1 MKSKTTVL
9 DEVLLTFNAL
19 GKSDIPMW
27 QIYSQVKK
35 NREQNGRDVGDFNC
49 LKSYIR
55 WSILDNSEGKGENLF
70 TMKVDG
76 EQELVEIKTD

>member
-1 MKSKTTVL
+1 MKTTIL
-9 DEVLLTFNAL
+9 DEVLHTFSTL

-27 QIYSQVKK
+27 QIYSQVKT
-35 NREQNGRDVGDFNC
+35 NREQESIDVGDFNC

-55 WSILDNSEGKGENLF
+55 WSILDNSGGRGKNLF

-76 EQELVEIKTD
+76 EQELVERKTD

>member
-1 MKSKTTVL
+1 MSKTTIL
-9 DEVLLTFNAL
+9 DEILITFNAL

-27 QIYSQVKK
+27 QICSQVKK

-55 WSILDNSEGKGENLF
+55 WSILDNSGGRGKNLF
-70 TMKVDG
+70 TMKLDG
-76 EQELVEIKTD
+76 KQELVERKTD

>member
-1 MKSKTTVL
+1 MKPKTTVL
-9 DEVLLTFNAL
+9 DEVLLTFSTL

-27 QIYSQVKK
+27 QIYFQVKK
-35 NREQNGRDVGDFNC
+35 NREQNGRGIGDFNC

-55 WSILDNSEGKGENLF
+55 WSILCNSGGRGKNLF

-76 EQELVEIKTD
+76 KQELVERKTD

>member
-35 NREQNGRDVGDFNC
+35 NREQKGMNVGDFNC

-55 WSILDNSEGKGENLF
+55 WSILDNSGGREENLF
-70 TMKVDG
+70 TIKAND

>member
-27 QIYSQVKK
+27 QIYFQVKK

-55 WSILDNSEGKGENLF
+55 WRILDNTGGRGENHI
-70 TMKVDG
+70 TMKVDSF
-76 EQELVEIKTD
+76 

>member
-1 MKSKTTVL
+1 MKPKTTVL
-9 DEVLLTFNAL
+9 DEVLLTFSTL

-27 QIYSQVKK
+27 QIYFQVKK

-55 WSILDNSEGKGENLF
+55 WSSLDNSGGRGKNLF

>member
-9 DEVLLTFNAL
+9 DEVLLTFNTL

-55 WSILDNSEGKGENLF
+55 WSILDNSEGRGKNLF

>member
-9 DEVLLTFNAL
+9 DEVLLTFNTL

-35 NREQNGRDVGDFNC
+35 NREQNGMDVGDFNC

-55 WSILDNSEGKGENLF
+55 WSILDNSGERGENLF
-70 TMKVDG
+70 AMKVYG

>member
-1 MKSKTTVL
+1 MSKTTIL
-9 DEVLLTFNAL
+9 YEVLLTFNTL

-35 NREQNGRDVGDFNC
+35 NREHKGVDVGDFDC

-55 WSILDNSEGKGENLF
+55 WSILDNSGGRGENLF
-70 TMKVDG
+70 TMKVDD
-76 EQELVEIKTD
+76 EQELVERKAD

>member
-9 DEVLLTFNAL
+9 DEVLLTFSIFR
-19 GKSDIPMW
+19 KSDIPMW
-27 QIYSQVKK
+27 QIYSQVEK

-55 WSILDNSEGKGENLF
+55 WSILDNSGGRGKNLF

-76 EQELVEIKTD
+76 EQELVERKTD

>member
-9 DEVLLTFNAL
+9 DEVLLTFNTL

-35 NREQNGRDVGDFNC
+35 SREQKGMDVGDFNC

-55 WSILDNSEGKGENLF
+55 WSILDNSGGRGENLF

>member
-1 MKSKTTVL
+1 MSKPTIL
-9 DEVLLTFNAL
+9 DEVLLTFSTL

-55 WSILDNSEGKGENLF
+55 WSILDNSGGRGKNIF

-76 EQELVEIKTD
+76 ELELVEIKTD

>member
-1 MKSKTTVL
+1 MKPKTTVL
-9 DEVLLTFNAL
+9 DEVLLTFSTL

-27 QIYSQVKK
+27 QIYFQVKK

-55 WSILDNSEGKGENLF
+55 WSILDNLGGRGKNLF

-76 EQELVEIKTD
+76 EQELVERKTD

>member
-1 MKSKTTVL
+1 MSKTTIL
-9 DEVLLTFNAL
+9 DEVLLTFSTL

-55 WSILDNSEGKGENLF
+55 WSILDNSGGRGNNLF
-70 TMKVDG
+70 MMKVNG

>member
-1 MKSKTTVL
+1 MSKTTIL

-19 GKSDIPMW
+19 GKSDVSMQ

-35 NREQNGRDVGDFNC
+35 NREQNDRDVGNFDC

-55 WSILDNSEGKGENLF
+55 WSILDNSGGRGKNLF
-70 TMKVDG
+70 TMKIDG
-76 EQELVEIKTD
+76 EETVQRKTD

>member
-1 MKSKTTVL
+1 LESKTTIL
-9 DEVLLTFNAL
+9 DEVIFTFDIL

-27 QIYSQVKK
+27 QICSQVKK
-35 NREQNGRDVGDFNC
+35 NREQNGKDVGDFNC

-55 WSILDNSEGKGENLF
+55 WSILDNSRGRGKNLF

-76 EQELVEIKTD
+76 KEELVQIRTG

>member
-1 MKSKTTVL
+1 MSKTTIL
-9 DEVLLTFNAL
+9 DEILITFNAL

-55 WSILDNSEGKGENLF
+55 WSILDNSEGRGKNLF
-70 TMKVDG
+70 TMKLDG
-76 EQELVEIKTD
+76 EQELVERKTD

>member
-55 WSILDNSEGKGENLF
+55 WSILDNSEGRGENLF

>member
-1 MKSKTTVL
+1 MSKPTIL
-9 DEVLLTFNAL
+9 DEVLITFNTI

-27 QIYSQVKK
+27 QIYSQIKK

-55 WSILDNSEGKGENLF
+55 WSILDNSGRRGENLF
-70 TMKVDG
+70 TMKVDD

>member
-1 MKSKTTVL
+1 MSKTTIL
-9 DEVLLTFNAL
+9 DEVLLTFNTV

-35 NREQNGRDVGDFNC
+35 NREQNGREAGDFNC

-55 WSILDNSEGKGENLF
+55 WSILDNSGGRGKNLF

-76 EQELVEIKTD
+76 EQELVERKTD

>member
-1 MKSKTTVL
+1 MSKTTIL
-9 DEVLLTFNAL
+9 DEVLLTFSTL

-27 QIYSQVKK
+27 QIYFQVKK

-55 WSILDNSEGKGENLF
+55 WSILDNSGGRGKNLF
-70 TMKVDG
+70 AMKVDG
-76 EQELVEIKTD
+76 KQELVERKTD

>member
-55 WSILDNSEGKGENLF
+55 WSILDNSKGRGENLF

>member
-1 MKSKTTVL
+1 MSKPTIL
-9 DEVLLTFNAL
+9 DEVLLTFNTL

-27 QIYSQVKK
+27 QIYSQIKK

-55 WSILDNSEGKGENLF
+55 WSILDNSGGRGKNLF
-70 TMKVDG
+70 RMKVDG
-76 EQELVEIKTD
+76 EQELVERKTD